1 MMKMTK
7 RQAEITEVSINIIA
21 NKGIQN
27 LTIKNI
33 SKAIGISEP
42 AIYRHFESKID
53 ILLAILSFFK
63 NSNNIALSTEKLKS
77 ENSIKQ
83 IKTIYFNHFE
93 QFISNRALASVIFSE
108 DIFQNDERLIKK
120 VSSIMELN
128 HKIISEIIATGQEKN
143 EIRDDISV
151 DQLTLIIMGA
161 LRLIVQKWK
170 MAKFKFD
177 LKREG
182 ENLWNSIEKLIIKEK

>member
-1 MMKMTK
+1 MKMTK

-33 SKAIGISEP
+33 SKEVGISEP
-42 AIYRHFESKID
+42 AIYRHFKSKGD

-63 NSNNIALSTEKLKS
+63 DSNSIALSTEKLKS
-77 ENSIKQ
+77 ENSLKQ

-93 QFISNRALASVIFSE
+93 QFISNRALTGVIFAE
-108 DIFQNDERLIKK
+108 DIFKNDKRLIKK
-120 VSSIMELN
+120 VNYIMELN
-128 HKIISEIIATGQEKN
+128 HKVISEIIATGQKEN
-143 EIRDDISV
+143 EIRVDISV

-177 LKREG
+177 LKKEG
-182 ENLWNSIEKLIIKEK
+182 NNLWNSIEK